1 MCWHDEPSS
10 AERFQALKVIC
21 RNYQVQLAPTT
32 SRGRSF
38 NAVAN
43 DVDRLFG
50 TKSLEE
56 LKALE
61 TSISSK
67 LDSNEPIDVEYWEQ
81 LLSSIDVY
89 KAKAELNNVYKSILD
104 SRLANLRQQQAS
116 EASIFKEKMA
126 LLLLSSSKEQESA
139 NGQTLASEPVEPV
152 VQYSRQFD
160 PEPLLKLRAEDK
172 GSDVVEELEFIDKIA
187 SFLLPL

>member
-1 MCWHDEPSS
+1 MQ
-10 AERFQALKVIC
+10 F
-21 RNYQVQLAPTT
+21 APTS

-50 TKSLEE
+50 TKNLEE
-56 LKALE
+56 LNALE

-81 LLSSIDVY
+81 LLSSIAVY
-89 KAKAELNNVYKSILD
+89 KAKAELNHVYKSILD

-126 LLLLSSSKEQESA
+126 LLLLSSSKDQESA
-139 NGQTLASEPVEPV
+139 SGQALTSEPVEPV
-152 VQYSRQFD
+152 VQYSRRFD
-160 PEPLLKLRAEDK
+160 PEPLLKLRAEDR
-172 GSDVVEELEFIDKIA
+172 GSDVVKELEFIDKIA
-187 SFLLPL
+187 SSCCLYKTTQYLTATRIMKGVEF

>member
-1 MCWHDEPSS
+1 M
-10 AERFQALKVIC
+10 
-21 RNYQVQLAPTT
+21 QLAPTS

-50 TKSLEE
+50 TKNLEE
-56 LKALE
+56 LNALE

-81 LLSSIDVY
+81 LLRSIAVY
-89 KAKAELNNVYKSILD
+89 KAKAELNQVYKSIID

-116 EASIFKEKMA
+116 EASIVKEKMA
-126 LLLLSSSKEQESA
+126 MLLPGSSKYQEGAS
-139 NGQTLASEPVEPV
+139 GQALTSEPVEPV
-152 VQYSRQFD
+152 VLYSRQLD
-160 PEPLLKLRAEDK
+160 LEPLLKLRAEDR
-172 GSDVVEELEFIDKIA
+172 GFDVVEELEFIDKIA
-187 SFLLPL
+187 SSCRYCKTPQFLTANRIKKGVEF